1 MESNHLRY
9 KKIGVIGGSQGL
21 GSWMVQFFK
30 NEGCEVKFTSADE
43 QSQFQT
49 NEELIRFAD
58 LIMFCVPI
66 SKMEEALEECFSYL
80 SGKVIFEI
88 CSVKKFIIDKIIA
101 LQKQHTDVNFAFHS
115 IHPMYS
121 QKQDNLKGQVIIE
134 NHSINGD
141 KSFLNAF
148 KYHFECHG
156 AVWYKLP
163 YDEHDRMMGVVQG
176 LNHFNVFVSSKTLQR
191 AGFELDGIKAFASP
205 TYRIFIVFFT
215 RYVLQNPRLYAEI
228 QLFNEYVLD
237 TLKIFKEEVDT
248 LYQIIADKKEEE
260 FIEYVNST
268 QSFFESNTVDKE
280 ISNHLIEQLGISL
293 AEKEERVGDNK

>member
-1 MESNHLRY
+1 MESNHLRH

-30 NEGCEVKFTSADE
+30 NEGCEVKFTSVDE
-43 QSQFQT
+43 KSEFSNNQ
-49 NEELIRFAD
+49 ELIEFAD
-58 LIMFCVPI
+58 IVLFCVPI
-66 SKMEEALEECFSYL
+66 SKMEEVITECFPYL
-80 SGKVIFEI
+80 NGKIIFEI
-88 CSVKKFIIDKIIA
+88 CSVKKFIIDQFKS
-101 LQKQHTDVNFAFHS
+101 LQKENPAIDFSFYS

-134 NHSINGD
+134 NHVINGD
-141 KSFLNAF
+141 DTLFSAF
-148 KYHFECHG
+148 KYHFERHG
-156 AVWYKLP
+156 AVWYALP
-163 YDEHDRMMGVVQG
+163 YDEHDKMMGVVQG

-191 AGFELDGIKAFASP
+191 AGFELEGIKAFASP

-248 LYQIIADKKEEE
+248 LYNLIAEKKEEE

-268 QSFFESNTVDKE
+268 QTFFESNKIDKE

-293 AEKEERVGDNK
+293 SEKEER